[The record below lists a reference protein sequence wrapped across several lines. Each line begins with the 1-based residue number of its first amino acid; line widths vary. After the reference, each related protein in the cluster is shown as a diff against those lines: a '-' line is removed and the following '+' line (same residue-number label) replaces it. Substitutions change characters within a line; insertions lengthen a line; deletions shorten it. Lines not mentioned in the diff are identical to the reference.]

1 MEPTRKDYEF
11 FKSHL
16 QEICEGHIGEYVA
29 IKDESVIGYYKSFDE
44 AMDTAA
50 KQFEMGTFIVQQCV
64 ILAFLYNARTA
75 VWSSFSIAC
84 APYFLRNSPN
94 FHPHAQPYYLTK
106 HFQRLVVS

>member
-29 IKDESVIGYYKSFDE
+29 IKDESVIGYYISFDE

-64 ILAFLYNARTA
+64 KDI
-75 VWSSFSIAC
+75 SD
-84 APYFLRNSPN
+84 NSVI
-94 FHPHAQPYYLTK
+94 FHS
-106 HFQRLVVS
+106 RVSV